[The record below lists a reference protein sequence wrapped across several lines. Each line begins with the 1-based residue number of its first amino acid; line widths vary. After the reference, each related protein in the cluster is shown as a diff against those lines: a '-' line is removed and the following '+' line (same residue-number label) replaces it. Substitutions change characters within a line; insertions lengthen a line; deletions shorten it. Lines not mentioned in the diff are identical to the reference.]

1 VFEEFSFLSPP
12 DFNDKNVNL
21 AGLTNNL
28 IFDQDMFPEISRL
41 SKDFYSKLMHTVKV
55 KKTPGTEELLATEF

>member
-1 VFEEFSFLSPP
+1 M
-12 DFNDKNVNL
+12 
-21 AGLTNNL
+21 L
-28 IFDQDMFPEISRL
+28 ILQALQITLILDQDMFPEISRL